1 MTLSRREFI
10 KWASALSALSATG
23 CANISTRS
31 SSARVVV
38 VGGGFAGATAAKYI
52 RKWGPNIDV
61 TLVERN
67 PEFISCP
74 MSNLVLGGSKSM
86 ADITTGYGGL
96 GKYGVKVVR
105 DEVVS
110 VDPEKRIV
118 KLASGGSLNY
128 DRLVLAPGI
137 EFMYDQIPGLNN
149 AAAQEKIPHAWKAG
163 AQTVALRKQL
173 EAMKDGGIY
182 AIHIPKA
189 PFRCP
194 PGPYERACQ
203 VANYF
208 KVSKPKSKV
217 LILDANDDVQS
228 KKGLFTKAWNE
239 RYPGL
244 IEYRPNSG
252 LIDVNVANM
261 SLKLEVEDIK
271 ADVINVIPAHKAG
284 KIATD
289 LKLNNANNRFCI
301 VDFLT
306 YESTAAKNIHI
317 IGDSIQAAPGM
328 PKSGSMAN
336 QQAKVCAAAIVA
348 LIEGQSV
355 NDQPMVLNTCYSFV
369 DPKEVVHVT
378 SVHRYDAVK
387 KTMVTVEGSGGLS
400 PSPSELE
407 GVYAWAWAQSVWAD
421 MLT

>member
-1 MTLSRREFI
+1 MAFSRREFI
-10 KWASALSALSATG
+10 KWASAVSALSATG
-23 CANISTRS
+23 CASIGSGPS
-31 SSARVVV
+31 IGRVVV

-74 MSNLVLGGSKSM
+74 MSNLVLGGSRSM
-86 ADITTGYGGL
+86 ADITVGYGGL
-96 GKYGVKVVR
+96 SKYGVKVLR
-105 DEVVS
+105 GEVVA

-118 KLASGGSLNY
+118 KLASGDSLSY

-137 EFMYDQIPGLNN
+137 DFMYDQIPGLNN

-173 EAMKDGGIY
+173 EAMADGGIF
-182 AIHIPKA
+182 AMHIPKS
-189 PFRCP
+189 PYRCP

-208 KVSKPKSKV
+208 KSHKPRSKV
-217 LILDANDDVQS
+217 LILDANDDIQS

-239 RYPGL
+239 RYKGF

-252 LIDVNVANM
+252 LLDVNVAAM

-271 ADVINVIPAHKAG
+271 ADVLNVIPAQKAG

-289 LKLNNANNRFCI
+289 LKLNNANNRFCN

-336 QQAKVCAAAIVA
+336 QQAKVCAAAVVA
-348 LIEGQSV
+348 LITGQPV

-369 DPKEVVHVT
+369 DAKEVVHVT
-378 SVHRYDAVK
+378 SVHRYDAAK

-400 PSPSELE
+400 TAPSAVE
-407 GVYAWAWAQSVWAD
+407 GVYAWAWAKSIWAD
-421 MLT
+421 TLA